1 MGRSRPTFIR
11 SIGKKLLEYHS
22 EKFSDDFE
30 KNKQKVDELTDISSK
45 RVRNRVAGFIS
56 SKKE

>member
-11 SIGKKLLEYHS
+11 SIGEKLLEYHGK
-22 EKFSDDFE
+22 KFSSDFE
-30 KNKQKVDELTDISSK
+30 ENKEKIDELTDIDSK

-56 SKKE
+56 SQKE